1 MDRNI
6 FICYARKD
14 LDIIKA
20 FLYDLNE
27 EAGNYP
33 FKVNALIDKSRKVLG
48 TGDRSKEKLQEHIR
62 KSDGAVIFIS
72 NRFVDSDFINKYE
85 IPAILEKKQ
94 NDPDFVITPIF
105 IDKPSGVSKEILEFQ
120 SPNTEEQE
128 IRKLDPS
135 LRELIYKKYT
145 KEIYEYFMDFYKK
158 ESEEGAEGE
167 GSEETGEES
176 DQDESSEKSGFR
188 SKIGVI
194 FTIVILGIFY
204 NIFSDP
210 IQKSCSVIADYIYT
224 QADNENAYIE
234 IHDKAVVSW
243 NEFIEEEFSEEY
255 NLLTSEEQKDL
266 HQQLGVYEF
275 NNYKN
280 QIDDISNKIATLG
293 FDNIHEDHIEIKKL
307 VLLSMDK
314 QIQILDLEKNLL
326 YKYSEY
332 IDEIENYFE
341 IWDLAYENE
350 AEQLIKELDN
360 NFIEYRSQNIDDVN
374 TLYELIDAAE
384 KDHLNTINE
393 FITLGQEA
401 CPLEFSENS

>member
-1 MDRNI
+1 
-6 FICYARKD
+6 
-14 LDIIKA
+14 
-20 FLYDLNE
+20 
-27 EAGNYP
+27 
-33 FKVNALIDKSRKVLG
+33 
-48 TGDRSKEKLQEHIR
+48 
-62 KSDGAVIFIS
+62 
-72 NRFVDSDFINKYE
+72 
-85 IPAILEKKQ
+85 PAILEKKQ

-105 IDKPSGVSKEILEFQ
+105 IDKPSGVNKEILEFQ

-280 QIDDISNKIATLG
+280 QIDDISNKIA
-293 FDNIHEDHIEIKKL
+293 
-307 VLLSMDK
+307 
-314 QIQILDLEKNLL
+314 
-326 YKYSEY
+326 
-332 IDEIENYFE
+332 
-341 IWDLAYENE
+341 
-350 AEQLIKELDN
+350 
-360 NFIEYRSQNIDDVN
+360 
-374 TLYELIDAAE
+374 
-384 KDHLNTINE
+384 
-393 FITLGQEA
+393 
-401 CPLEFSENS
+401 